1 MAVGGQHKIQGRA
14 LRNRCKLCVAILLW
28 PWSSFAS
35 APSGFWIF
43 ALGSGSMGQFPSS
56 MLGGCE
62 CAEGD
67 LAILDSAG
75 RLTLLWILLAPPDL
89 QNLTKWKAF
98 LEVSHLRF
106 LALFRIQLRDLRAW
120 TLYSAILCGARARGD
135 SYAMRCSPYASV
147 TRTPSKIRSAWLS
160 LAACSPAQRVD
171 PIEVRQILIATT
183 APLLRI
189 LPGACKDGTQHAAR
203 LPS

>member
-35 APSGFWIF
+35 APARFWIF
-43 ALGSGSMGQFPSS
+43 TLEFGSMGQFPSS
-56 MLGGCE
+56 ILGGCE
-62 CAEGD
+62 CGGGD

-106 LALFRIQLRDLRAW
+106 LAWFRIQLRDLESLDSVFCDLVW
-120 TLYSAILCGARARGD
+120 SARARRQLRH
-135 SYAMRCSPYASV
+135 AMLALCLGHANAVEDQISV
-147 TRTPSKIRSAWLS
+147 TERGCVFAC
-160 LAACSPAQRVD
+160 AAC
-171 PIEVRQILIATT
+171 
-183 APLLRI
+183 
-189 LPGACKDGTQHAAR
+189 
-203 LPS
+203 

>member
-1 MAVGGQHKIQGRA
+1 
-14 LRNRCKLCVAILLW
+14 
-28 PWSSFAS
+28 
-35 APSGFWIF
+35 
-43 ALGSGSMGQFPSS
+43 MGQFPSS

-62 CAEGD
+62 CGGGD

-75 RLTLLWILLAPPDL
+75 RLTLLWILLASPDL

-171 PIEVRQILIATT
+171 PIEVRQILIVTT
-183 APLLRI
+183 APRFSVFCQVLVRMAHSTRHDYLHAGYRVRTLGALSPVAYPSLNRADASNIQNPRI
-189 LPGACKDGTQHAAR
+189 REYRMAASTPR
-203 LPS
+203 YV

>member
-1 MAVGGQHKIQGRA
+1 
-14 LRNRCKLCVAILLW
+14 
-28 PWSSFAS
+28 
-35 APSGFWIF
+35 
-43 ALGSGSMGQFPSS
+43 MGQFPSS

-62 CAEGD
+62 CGGGD

-120 TLYSAILCGARARGD
+120 TLYSAILFVWSARARRQLRH
-135 SYAMRCSPYASV
+135 AMLALCLGHANAIEDQISV
-147 TRTPSKIRSAWLS
+147 AERGCVFAC
-160 LAACSPAQRVD
+160 AAC
-171 PIEVRQILIATT
+171 
-183 APLLRI
+183 
-189 LPGACKDGTQHAAR
+189 
-203 LPS
+203 